1 MRVNQKDLAAGAL
14 FIAIGLY
21 FAMGAW
27 FGLRI
32 GHSLSMGPGFFP
44 LWLGLILAG
53 FGLVIAVSA
62 LRSAPQSLGNASWR
76 GVVLVAGAVVF
87 FGATMRGL
95 GIAPALFVSIM
106 MASLSTDKNNWR
118 TATLISA
125 VLTVF
130 CILVFIY
137 ALRLPYDVIGP
148 WLWRKG

>member
-1 MRVNQKDLAAGAL
+1 
-14 FIAIGLY
+14 
-21 FAMGAW
+21 
-27 FGLRI
+27 
-32 GHSLSMGPGFFP
+32 
-44 LWLGLILAG
+44 
-53 FGLVIAVSA
+53 
-62 LRSAPQSLGNASWR
+62 
-76 GVVLVAGAVVF
+76 
-87 FGATMRGL
+87 
-95 GIAPALFVSIM
+95 M